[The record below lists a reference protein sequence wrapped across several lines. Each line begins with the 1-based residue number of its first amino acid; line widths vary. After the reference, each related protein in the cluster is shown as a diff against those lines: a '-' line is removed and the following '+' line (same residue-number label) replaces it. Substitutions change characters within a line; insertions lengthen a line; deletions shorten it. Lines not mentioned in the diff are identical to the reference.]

1 MSWIAASAAL
11 LVACGVGLAACGGG
25 DGNSTAATGN
35 SVASTAPAT
44 SAAVKA
50 ADAAVAKFEQPQPAI
65 QLPLLSKRPSKGI
78 KLGVVT
84 CPLPIC
90 VISFKTA
97 ASVATKYLG
106 WKVQLYQTQLTP
118 ESYVATWQRM
128 LRDKPDAIEYAAIFP
143 NQVISKQLA
152 QVKAQKIPAVGLAPA
167 GDQPDAAGPMIAAYS
182 STPMFAH
189 DGQLMGDVVVADA
202 KGAADTGFITDP
214 SLKPQFGPVQDQFT
228 KSVKAAGGKVSVLQV
243 SSQGIGKTIPA
254 AVVSFVQRH
263 PEIKYLAFALND
275 FTVGVPEALK
285 AAGVAAKVKIVS
297 RAPQLPN
304 LKAIAD
310 GDQYAAVADEDVAGG
325 LRGLDGLARAL
336 VGDPLDPCCRFPDGW
351 HQIYR
356 KNTVDPSKPS
366 ATPGVPDSFLKA
378 WRIQQ

>member
-1 MSWIAASAAL
+1 
-11 LVACGVGLAACGGG
+11 
-25 DGNSTAATGN
+25 
-35 SVASTAPAT
+35 
-44 SAAVKA
+44 
-50 ADAAVAKFEQPQPAI
+50 
-65 QLPLLSKRPSKGI
+65 
-78 KLGVVT
+78 
-84 CPLPIC
+84 
-90 VISFKTA
+90 
-97 ASVATKYLG
+97 
-106 WKVQLYQTQLTP
+106 
-118 ESYVATWQRM
+118 
-128 LRDKPDAIEYAAIFP
+128 
-143 NQVISKQLA
+143 
-152 QVKAQKIPAVGLAPA
+152 
-167 GDQPDAAGPMIAAYS
+167 
-182 STPMFAH
+182 
-189 DGQLMGDVVVADA
+189 
-202 KGAADTGFITDP
+202 
-214 SLKPQFGPVQDQFT
+214 
-228 KSVKAAGGKVSVLQV
+228 
-243 SSQGIGKTIPA
+243 
-254 AVVSFVQRH
+254 VSFVQRH